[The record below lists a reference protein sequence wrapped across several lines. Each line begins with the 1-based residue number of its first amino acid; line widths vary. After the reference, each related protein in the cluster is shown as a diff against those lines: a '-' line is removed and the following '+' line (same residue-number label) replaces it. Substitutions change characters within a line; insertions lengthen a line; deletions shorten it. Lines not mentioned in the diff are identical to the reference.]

1 MKRLFLCLIFAAIFL
16 PRSAAQLPE
25 VKSRRKMEQEI
36 KTLRAK
42 VANLEEELAEYKNA
56 AEARDSL
63 ENRME
68 AIYEEDTRQ
77 SAHYTE
83 GAPDMW
89 YLHRIMETGNA
100 ISLDADTVS
109 FKTDVPDS
117 VLIRRLADMNSFIPL
132 PYNEIVK
139 NQMIKYS
146 ERMPQDMSSI
156 LALSQHYM
164 PIFEESMRRY
174 GLPLELKYLAV
185 IESHLRPKAVSVAG
199 AVGMWQFMYKTALG
213 YGIRIDSYVDD
224 RLDPYT
230 AADAAA
236 RYLRD
241 AYKTFGDWPLAISSY
256 NCGPGNVSKA
266 IKRSGN
272 NDFWALYQYLPKETR
287 GYVPAMVG
295 AMYAIRYAKEYGL
308 EPAPMSIPAHI
319 DTFEVRNNIHFRQIS
334 EVMGI
339 SMNVL
344 RDLNPRY
351 YHDIIPG
358 ASAPEILRL
367 PSGESAS
374 FIELQDSIA
383 RYRREEIFS
392 AKVDVD
398 RYGNSAGATVTKGFS
413 GSPGSWTYY
422 KVKSGDTLSRI
433 AGKYHTTV
441 ANIKKWNSLRSDMI
455 RPGQKLKV
463 KKN

>member
-1 MKRLFLCLIFAAIFL
+1 
-16 PRSAAQLPE
+16 
-25 VKSRRKMEQEI
+25 MEQEI
-36 KTLRAK
+36 SSLRAK
-42 VANLEEELAEYKNA
+42 VANLEEELSLYKNEA
-56 AEARDSL
+56 AVRDSL

-68 AIYEEDTRQ
+68 AIFEEDST
-77 SAHYTE
+77 SAAHYTE

-89 YLHRIMETGNA
+89 YLHRILETGNTL
-100 ISLDADTVS
+100 SLGDDTTS

-117 VLIRRLADMNSFIPL
+117 VLISRLANMNSFIPL

-146 ERMPQDMSSI
+146 ERMPQDMSTI

-185 IESHLRPKAVSVAG
+185 IESHLRPKAVSSAG
-199 AVGMWQFMYKTALG
+199 AVGMWQFMYKTAIG

-224 RLDPYT
+224 RLDPYV

-241 AYKTFGDWPLAISSY
+241 AYKTFGDWSLAISSY

-266 IKRSGN
+266 IKRSGS
-272 NDFWALYQYLPKETR
+272 NDFWGLYQYLPKETR

-319 DTFEVRNNIHFRQIS
+319 DTFEVRKNIHFRQIS

-367 PSGESAS
+367 PSDESAS

-398 RYGNSAGATVTKGFS
+398 RYGNAADATVSKGYA
-413 GSPGSWTYY
+413 GKPGTWSHYT
-422 KVKSGDTLSRI
+422 VKSGDTLSRI
-433 AGKYHTTV
+433 AVKYHTTV
-441 ANIKKWNSLRSDMI
+441 ANLKKWNSLRSDMI